1 MTMKGV
7 VGELVKISETF
18 DQFVKRGGW
27 VVPKRTVITDLRMS
41 EHIGLHSLVQVIPHL
56 LV

>member
-27 VVPKRTVITDLRMS
+27 VVPKRTVLTDLRMS